1 MSFFRHEKS
10 RSQTKSVIQLI
21 IIEINV
27 GFLCPFL
34 FSNLLCMPKGLFLSN
49 HKMKQSNTMMM
60 NRKRKSSQKL
70 PKDRTYLHR
79 THRIPSCSLLLSVL
93 VLKPAQLALQ
103 RSPSLRSPQ
112 HRWRTGEASP
122 FSLLPPGGQQQSA
135 PKRMLKA
142 ETTMQQQ

>member
-1 MSFFRHEKS
+1 MSFFRHEKF

-27 GFLCPFL
+27 GFLCHFL

-49 HKMKQSNTMMM
+49 QKMNQSNTMMM
-60 NRKRKSSQKL
+60 NRKRKSSQEL
-70 PKDRTYLHR
+70 PKAPTYLHR

-103 RSPSLRSPQ
+103 RSPPLRSLH
-112 HRWRTGEASP
+112 HRWRSVAVLTA
-122 FSLLPPGGQQQSA
+122 A
-135 PKRMLKA
+135 TRR
-142 ETTMQQQ
+142 TTTISNQANA

>member
-1 MSFFRHEKS
+1 MSFFRHENF

-60 NRKRKSSQKL
+60 NRKRKSSQKSRKTAL
-70 PKDRTYLHR
+70 TCTGLIASPAALSFSLSSSSNRL
-79 THRIPSCSLLLSVL
+79 SWLCSVVLLCGVFT
-93 VLKPAQLALQ
+93 
-103 RSPSLRSPQ
+103 
-112 HRWRTGEASP
+112 TGGKASP
-122 FSLLPPGGQQQSA
+122 FSLLPPGGQQQS
-135 PKRMLKA
+135 PTKQMLKA
-142 ETTMQQQ
+142 QTTMQQQ